1 MMSKTN
7 KAIRAAYPDKDIEAI
22 AGAGYIYF
30 DGNDGFDKIPSIMIH
45 PRSVSAADRQ
55 RIILEH
61 VAHNITAHK
70 GE

>member
-7 KAIRAAYPDKDIEAI
+7 KALRSAHPDKDIEAV

-30 DGNDGFDKIPSIMIH
+30 DGVDGFGQIPSIMMH

-55 RIILEH
+55 RIVMVH
-61 VAHNITAHK
+61 VAQSIAQSLK
-70 GE
+70 